1 MTDPIHPCEAWRLKN
16 LQWRCHNQIVLLAV
30 NMNCIHPCEAVS
42 WVKVRQRGKW
52 GLVDIN
58 HRSTQRC
65 SYVVRG
71 YIFDINHRHS
81 VVRRTYIVHGYIWC
95 RTLWSVL
102 NHNVESAAGGNLLVS
117 QKATLTENIESWE
130 ERKYREG
137 QGRRESSNGAKE
149 APPRWT
155 LPPLPSPLS
164 PTLMHP
170 PLNIFSS

>member
-81 VVRRTYIVHGYIWC
+81 VVRRTYIVHGYIRC

-117 QKATLTENIESWE
+117 QKATLKENSETWK
-130 ERKYREG
+130 EREFKWSKRG
-137 QGRRESSNGAKE
+137 PSQMDS
-149 APPRWT
+149 APPPLT
-155 LPPLPSPLS
+155 PLPHLDASPIK
-164 PTLMHP
+164 H
-170 PLNIFSS
+170 I